1 MTCAHVGGSGR
12 VDSLFIGYLDSKLC
26 YHGLRVKVSWPPFL
40 TENAGYSDNASYSD
54 MTFEQKVSHYPK
66 QNLLA
71 QSLHP
76 IAYEKKPEF
85 RNFRERTGLS
95 FATKE
100 AFKKADLDDRQ
111 ALYITLAKQCWSPDW
126 PIAVCEA
133 P

>member
-1 MTCAHVGGSGR
+1 
-12 VDSLFIGYLDSKLC
+12 
-26 YHGLRVKVSWPPFL
+26 
-40 TENAGYSDNASYSD
+40 
-54 MTFEQKVSHYPK
+54 MTFEQKVSHYAK

-76 IAYEKKPEF
+76 IAYEKKPGF

-95 FATKE
+95 FIAKE
-100 AFKKADLDDRQ
+100 ADLDDRQ
-111 ALYITLAKQCWSPDW
+111 ALYITLAKQCWSPDR

>member
-1 MTCAHVGGSGR
+1 
-12 VDSLFIGYLDSKLC
+12 
-26 YHGLRVKVSWPPFL
+26 
-40 TENAGYSDNASYSD
+40 
-54 MTFEQKVSHYPK
+54 MTFEQKVSHYAR

-76 IAYEKKPEF
+76 ITYEKKPGF

-95 FATKE
+95 FAAKE
-100 AFKKADLDDRQ
+100 AFKKADLVDRQ
-111 ALYITLAKQCWSPDW
+111 ALYITLSKQCSSPDR